1 MKRNVSQ
8 KAEAYIE
15 MFTSPGCAN
24 CPAVKKMLKELSN
37 ELKGDITIEEV
48 DVTVDPMRAAQ
59 YGVMMVPAVA
69 INGILKFV
77 GVPSR
82 EELKKAIAE
91 ELEA

>member
-1 MKRNVSQ
+1 LG
-8 KAEAYIE
+8 EAYIE

-37 ELKGDITIEEV
+37 ELVGDITIEEV
-48 DVTVDPMRAAQ
+48 DITVDPTRAAQ
-59 YGVMMVPAVA
+59 YGVMSVPAVA

-77 GVPSR
+77 GVPKK
-82 EELKKAIAE
+82 EELKKAITE

>member
-1 MKRNVSQ
+1 MG
-8 KAEAYIE
+8 EAYIE

-37 ELKGDITIEEV
+37 ELRGDITVEEV
-48 DVTVDPMRAAQ
+48 DITVDPTRAAQ
-59 YGVMMVPAVA
+59 YGVMSVPAVA
-69 INGILKFV
+69 INGVLKFV
-77 GVPSR
+77 GVPRR